1 MVIDWTGASR
11 GDGDVDAALAW
22 TLMACGGIPF
32 GKVKAVLL
40 GRVGRCLSRPCWRRA
55 TSRALRQALPT
66 AVDWKLLDHNM
77 TESER
82 AALRGLVATNHRR
95 S

>member
-1 MVIDWTGASR
+1 MDL
-11 GDGDVDAALAW
+11 DG
-22 TLMACGGIPF
+22 CGGIPF

-40 GRVGRCLSRPCWRRA
+40 GRGRALLVKAFLASCDVP
-55 TSRALRQALPT
+55 ALRQALPT

-82 AALRGLVATNHRR
+82 AAMRRLVATNHRR
-95 S
+95 G